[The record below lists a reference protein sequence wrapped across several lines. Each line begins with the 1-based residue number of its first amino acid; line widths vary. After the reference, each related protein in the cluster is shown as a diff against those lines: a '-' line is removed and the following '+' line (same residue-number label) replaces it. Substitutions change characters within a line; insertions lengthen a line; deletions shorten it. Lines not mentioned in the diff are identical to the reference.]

1 MANYLKEAFQSLD
14 LIEDKYLKEETFQLG
29 KEKDIEEL
37 EDMIDYNEN
46 GPDIE
51 EVIDLDADSIEEV
64 KDSYVGDIVIQC
76 PNCTHMY
83 YKTEDEINL
92 EPKSEESDTLICNV
106 GEECY
111 YCGSESGYDVIGRVA
126 PYEEKVEVK
135 EKEVEKV
142 GNEVVEDEEEFD
154 EVSFDEHFNTYLSE
168 NYKNRVIYSTK
179 RVYKDRRGLIVEGI
193 MEFSPTRTSKIRLNL
208 RRSGDIYYLF
218 NENLKKKLRVHT
230 SDIRGKII
238 TENITS
244 GKFNSIKK
252 LSESANPKKRIL
264 FASTAGIEYT
274 GIVNNLSDA
283 RYQSVV
289 DVLNNYNSYFMEDIS
304 GLRGMYL
311 ITVDTGSE
319 EFWLYNGSK
328 YDNPLEWDEAI
339 YNALV
344 EDATT
349 HPEESVLSIELDD
362 IMLEVDREDLDKY
375 KHYITDRV
383 KYSDDSFLVKF
394 TPSSTKSAGRYHR
407 PRIYSYDGFADDFS
421 LTKDEYVEESFTPG
435 KSKKDLMNTKGTIA
449 YVFKDNLDK
458 IVASGSLDKMKEEA
472 IKLLD
477 SEEITQSKEKVEE
490 VKSRL
495 KAARNMPQFISLI
508 TTYATGVKV

>member
-51 EVIDLDADSIEEV
+51 EVVDLDADSIEEV

-83 YKTEDEINL
+83 YKTEDEIKL
-92 EPKSEESDTLICNV
+92 EPKSEESDSLICNV

-142 GNEVVEDEEEFD
+142 GDEVVEDEEEFD

-168 NYKNRVIYSTK
+168 NYKNRVIYST
-179 RVYKDRRGLIVEGI
+179 RSVYKDRRGLIVEGI

-230 SDIRGKII
+230 SGIRGKII

-244 GKFNSIKK
+244 G
-252 LSESANPKKRIL
+252 R
-264 FASTAGIEYT
+264 
-274 GIVNNLSDA
+274 
-283 RYQSVV
+283 
-289 DVLNNYNSYFMEDIS
+289 
-304 GLRGMYL
+304 
-311 ITVDTGSE
+311 
-319 EFWLYNGSK
+319 
-328 YDNPLEWDEAI
+328 
-339 YNALV
+339 
-344 EDATT
+344 
-349 HPEESVLSIELDD
+349 
-362 IMLEVDREDLDKY
+362 
-375 KHYITDRV
+375 
-383 KYSDDSFLVKF
+383 
-394 TPSSTKSAGRYHR
+394 
-407 PRIYSYDGFADDFS
+407 
-421 LTKDEYVEESFTPG
+421 
-435 KSKKDLMNTKGTIA
+435 SKKDLMNTKGTIA

-477 SEEITQSKEKVEE
+477 SEEITQSEEKIRE

-495 KAARNMPQFISLI
+495 KGARTPSQFMGLL
-508 TTYATGVKV
+508 TTYALGTKVN